1 MAAARVGPSALEASA
16 TTHGPQ
22 ASERPQ
28 AFATL
33 RAPEFD
39 CAIRTGG
46 GEHLPIWAKR
56 DSVTS
61 EVWPV
66 WVRTSSHAA

>member
-1 MAAARVGPSALEASA
+1 MAPG
-16 TTHGPQ
+16 T
-22 ASERPQ
+22 ERPQ

-56 DSVTS
+56 DSSDLRGVAS
-61 EVWPV
+61 VSAYEFP
-66 WVRTSSHAA
+66 AA